1 MKISLKLIGEIT
13 SAVIGLTSVAVIIY
27 EAGSKHQIKT
37 ERDYQYEITSRHADS
52 LAIDNSRKLD
62 RVLIR
67 FEALS
72 DSISKSNRNTQ
83 LTWNC
88 LQKHVLKTAT
98 KEDIIDLFNQK
109 PNFTKGYEKKNS
121 TQIQPD
127 TIHYLTQSLDN
138 GR

>member
-13 SAVIGLTSVAVIIY
+13 SAILGITSVTVIVY

-37 ERDYQYEITSRHADS
+37 EHDYQYEITSKHADS
-52 LAIDNSRKLD
+52 LAIDNSKKLD
-62 RVLIR
+62 KVLAR
-67 FEALS
+67 FETLS
-72 DSISKSNRNTQ
+72 DSISKGNRNTQ

-109 PNFTKGYEKKNS
+109 PNFTKGIEKKKYLP
-121 TQIQPD
+121 IQPD
-127 TIHYLTQSLDN
+127 SIQYLTQSL
-138 GR
+138 